1 MIKRFIFL
9 AVLVQM
15 ANAQTLSG
23 DSLSGAMDGYTTEV
37 ISEWSSG
44 PFLHEDLNA
53 QCIEDCNRT
62 CVEECP
68 EAKLCKEDEIECG
81 KLDFP
86 GIVWPDCIKDDICV
100 PDDCEC
106 KYGYLFKFVYIKLVL
121 GNVTIDHTT
130 LKRTLL

>member
-15 ANAQTLSG
+15 AAAQLDQTESG
-23 DSLSGAMDGYTTEV
+23 IMEGYDQEV
-37 ISEWSSG
+37 ISDWSSG
-44 PFLHEDLNA
+44 QFLHEDLNA
-53 QCIEDCNRT
+53 QCVQDCNRT
-62 CVEECP
+62 CVEKCP

-100 PDDCEC
+100 PADCEC
-106 KYGYLFKFVYIKLVL
+106 KYGYLFKKNLY
-121 GNVTIDHTT
+121 
-130 LKRTLL
+130 